1 MCGGSEPGRPVG
13 PAGGS
18 THAQPAPGRGP
29 SVCVPQQGQREWDVW
44 VTGNMRPWQRG
55 GDLCYYS
62 VALTYTDKTH
72 RGVDFQ
78 HTLCLFLIL
87 THIVSSTMQRSSGIP
102 AKPTASVFTFICD
115 LVVAKMLGRQP
126 NNRNSWPGISD
137 NSDKSCRIFIVLQ
150 RVLHLL
156 SFNLMT
162 LFFLLLFSGR
172 DGGGRRVD
180 R

>member
-1 MCGGSEPGRPVG
+1 MSCVSIIPTLTKNLFLCGSALLQMGSYFGSTLCAVDRSEPGRPVG

-78 HTLCLFLIL
+78 HTLCLFLI
-87 THIVSSTMQRSSGIP
+87 
-102 AKPTASVFTFICD
+102 D
-115 LVVAKMLGRQP
+115 L
-126 NNRNSWPGISD
+126 NSYRVIDYAEKQWD
-137 NSDKSCRIFIVLQ
+137 SCQ
-150 RVLHLL
+150 AY
-156 SFNLMT
+156 SFGFYLY
-162 LFFLLLFSGR
+162 L
-172 DGGGRRVD
+172 
-180 R
+180 